1 MNYSIQEDN
10 SFKYIETGEGKV
22 IMLLHGLFG
31 ALSNYNH
38 LIEAFEVDHK
48 VVVPVLPMFEIPL
61 RELSVKALANHITD
75 FVLYKG
81 YQEVHL
87 LGNSLGGHIGLL
99 NALEQPLWLK
109 SLTLTGSSGLFENA
123 MGGSYPKR
131 QNYEYIKEVTE
142 RTFYDP
148 KMATKELVDNVFE
161 MANDKEKALRLVIM
175 AKSALRHNL
184 EQELHKIKVPTLLI
198 WGKQDIITPPFVGED
213 FKKGIAD
220 AELHFIDNCGHAPM
234 MERPEKFIGIMR
246 SFLKKIEATG

>member
-1 MNYSIQEDN
+1 MKYAIQEDN
-10 SFKYIETGEGKV
+10 SFKYIETGEGKI

-61 RELSVKALANHITD
+61 RELSVKALSDHITD
-75 FVLYKG
+75 FVAYKG

-99 NALEQPLWLK
+99 NALDQPKWLK

-131 QNYEYIKEVTE
+131 QNYEYIKTTTE

-198 WGKQDIITPPFVGED
+198 WGNQDIITPPFVGED
-213 FKKGIAD
+213 FQKGITD
-220 AELHFIDNCGHAPM
+220 AELHFIDKCGHAPM
-234 MERPEKFIGIMR
+234 MERPEEFIGIMQA
-246 SFLKKIEATG
+246 FLKKVAQKG

>member
-1 MNYSIQEDN
+1 MNLPILQKEN
-10 SFKYIETGEGKV
+10 FKYIETGEGKI

-38 LIEAFEVDHK
+38 LINAFKVDHK

-61 RELSVKALANHITD
+61 RELSVKALADHISE
-75 FVLYKG
+75 FVAYQG
-81 YQEVHL
+81 YDEVHL

-99 NALEQPLWLK
+99 NAIDQPKWLK

-131 QNYEYIKEVTE
+131 QNYEYIKKTTE
-142 RTFYDP
+142 TTFYDP

-184 EQELHKIKVPTLLI
+184 EHELHKINVPTLLI

-213 FKKGIAD
+213 FQKGINN
-220 AELHFIDNCGHAPM
+220 AELHFIDKCGHAPM
-234 MERPEKFIGIMR
+234 MERPEEFISIMQD
-246 SFLKKIEATG
+246 FLKKI